1 MSRREE
7 HLDALL
13 KHLGATY
20 YQTLHGG
27 AAAWD
32 VKRAVAKV
40 AAAEAAG
47 GEAGP
52 HPPAGEERKTG
63 RWRVCDVMQTAPV
76 TVNEQTTAKEIARL
90 MSARRVSALPVLSS
104 QGLLCGVVSEGDLLR
119 SRERHRPFRSW
130 FARGTHG
137 YGGETAAELMTA
149 PAITIDREATL
160 ATAARRMMQHH
171 VWLLPV
177 VTPQGDLL
185 GVVSRRNLLS
195 IFLRSDDDI
204 AGEVRTVLCDLL
216 LIDEARV
223 IITVSDGTVT
233 LDGQVAS
240 DDIRDAAVRVAGE
253 VDGVA
258 QVIDKLSAV
267 ASASAGQ
274 PGAGA

>member
-1 MSRREE
+1 MSRQEA

-20 YQTLHGG
+20 YQTLHGD

-32 VKRAVAKV
+32 VKRAVAQV
-40 AAAEAAG
+40 TAAEAAG
-47 GEAGP
+47 REAGP

-63 RWRVCDVMQTAPV
+63 RWRVSDVMQTKPV
-76 TVNEQTTAKEIARL
+76 TVDERTTAKEIARL
-90 MSARRVSALPVLSS
+90 MSARQVSALPVLSS
-104 QGLLCGVVSEGDLLR
+104 QRLLCGVVSEGDLLR
-119 SRERHRPFRSW
+119 SRARHRSFRYW
-130 FARGTHG
+130 LVRGTHG
-137 YGGETAAELMTA
+137 YGGRTAAELMTA

-160 ATAARRMMQHH
+160 ATAARRMTQHH

-177 VTPQGDLL
+177 VTPGGRLL

-204 AGEVRTVLCDLL
+204 ADEVRTVLSDLL
-216 LIDEARV
+216 LIDEAKV
-223 IITVSDGTVT
+223 TITASDGTVT

-240 DDIRDAAVRVAGE
+240 DDIRDAAVRVASE

-258 QVIDKLSAV
+258 QVIDKLSLV
-267 ASASAGQ
+267 ASAAAGQ
-274 PGAGA
+274 PGARA